1 VERMTRGLVL
11 SGGGSRGSFQIGA
24 LECLY
29 KRFGYSAD
37 VIAGPS
43 VGAVNGM
50 GLAQG
55 VGAAAQIAE
64 IDKLLA
70 LWRALDGLKCISSTA
85 ERVPGGRRTC
95 RMRKPKDRTASG
107 HTST

>member
-1 VERMTRGLVL
+1 MTRGLVL

-70 LWRALDGLKCISSTA
+70 SGAPW
-85 ERVPGGRRTC
+85 
-95 RMRKPKDRTASG
+95 TASSASLPPLSACREDVEHAG
-107 HTST
+107 